1 IIGRFF
7 ESFAVTV
14 TVGVLASAVVSLT
27 LTPMLS
33 SRFLRVRQKDQQRGR
48 IYHTFDRFFTG
59 MDNGYRRA
67 LDWTLDHR
75 WGVLLLSLLVVL
87 SSGFFLFDIDK
98 EFVPE
103 EDEGRFVVSFRAPL
117 GTGIDMTANYLD
129 RIEQVL
135 GSHEEIRTYFTA
147 VGLGQA
153 GEVNRG
159 IAFVRMVDRDQ
170 RDVTQQVFLDTIRA
184 ELAET
189 PGVTAFASPPSIVGG
204 Q

>member
-1 IIGRFF
+1 IYRFREEVTPDPIEAGIGGSNQVFFAIIATTLTLVSIFASVIFLGGIIGRFF

-87 SSGFFLFDIDK
+87 SSGFF
-98 EFVPE
+98 
-103 EDEGRFVVSFRAPL
+103 
-117 GTGIDMTANYLD
+117 
-129 RIEQVL
+129 
-135 GSHEEIRTYFTA
+135 
-147 VGLGQA
+147 
-153 GEVNRG
+153 
-159 IAFVRMVDRDQ
+159 
-170 RDVTQQVFLDTIRA
+170 
-184 ELAET
+184 
-189 PGVTAFASPPSIVGG
+189 
-204 Q
+204 